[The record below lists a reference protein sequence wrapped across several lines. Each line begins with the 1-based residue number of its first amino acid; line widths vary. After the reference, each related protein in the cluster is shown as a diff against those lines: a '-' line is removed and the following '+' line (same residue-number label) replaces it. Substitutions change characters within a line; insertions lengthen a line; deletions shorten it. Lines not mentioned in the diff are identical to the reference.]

1 MRLGIVVLAALR
13 ALSLPQIVPSRIIPV
28 CVARGFDRSD
38 QHSTIMFAPNW
49 QGARSRVYRGGD
61 VPRFCRTI
69 STTPQPMTRDPAADK
84 AGAAASPEATL
95 AAKLERRSV
104 VLVGMMGAG
113 KSAIGRRLAARIG
126 LPFVDADVEIEMRA
140 GMTIADYF
148 DKYGEAAFRAGEVRV
163 ISRLLE
169 HGPQVLATGG
179 GAFMNPDTRAAIR
192 AKAISIWLKAD
203 FDVLFRRVKRRNDR
217 PLLKAADPSQ
227 VLKRLMVEREPVY
240 AEADETIL
248 SRDVAHD
255 IIVDEIVGRLATRF
269 ALNHRLATSLQEIS
283 AGDRC

>member
-1 MRLGIVVLAALR
+1 
-13 ALSLPQIVPSRIIPV
+13 
-28 CVARGFDRSD
+28 
-38 QHSTIMFAPNW
+38 
-49 QGARSRVYRGGD
+49 
-61 VPRFCRTI
+61 
-69 STTPQPMTRDPAADK
+69 MTRDPAADK
-84 AGAAASPEATL
+84 AGAAASPEAAL
-95 AAKLERRSV
+95 AAKLAGRSV

-126 LPFVDADVEIEMRA
+126 LPFVDADAEIEMRA

-163 ISRLLE
+163 IGRLLDQ
-169 HGPQVLATGG
+169 GPQVLATGG
-179 GAFMNPDTRAAIR
+179 GAFMNADTRAAIR

-227 VLKRLMVEREPVY
+227 ILKRLMVEREPIY

-255 IIVDEIVGRLATRF
+255 VIVDEILARLVRRF
-269 ALNHRLATSLQEIS
+269 AASDPLASS
-283 AGDRC
+283 MKGNNAYDRCR

>member
-1 MRLGIVVLAALR
+1 LIGYRGSGKSTVG
-13 ALSLPQIVPSRIIPV
+13 RII
-28 CVARGFDRSD
+28 
-38 QHSTIMFAPNW
+38 
-49 QGARSRVYRGGD
+49 
-61 VPRFCRTI
+61 
-69 STTPQPMTRDPAADK
+69 
-84 AGAAASPEATL
+84 
-95 AAKLERRSV
+95 
-104 VLVGMMGAG
+104 
-113 KSAIGRRLAARIG
+113 AAR
-126 LPFVDADVEIEMRA
+126 LNRPFVDADVEIEMRA

-163 ISRLLE
+163 ISRLLD

-255 IIVDEIVGRLATRF
+255 LIVDEIVGRLATRF
-269 ALNHRLATSLQEIS
+269 ALNDPLATSLQGIS